1 MKKKDG
7 ELMKFEWD
15 PLKSK
20 SNLFKHKVS
29 FDEAKTVFDDRNAV
43 TLFDEDNSLGEDR
56 FIIIG
61 ESADFR
67 ELFVC
72 HCYRGEN
79 PEVIRIISARK
90 ANNSE
95 LDIYYGR

>member
-1 MKKKDG
+1 
-7 ELMKFEWD
+7 LKFEWD

-29 FDEAKTVFDDRNAV
+29 FEEAKTVFDDKNAI
-43 TLFDEDNSLGEDR
+43 TLFDEDNSTDEDR
-56 FIIIG
+56 FVIIG

-72 HCYRGEN
+72 HCYRGEHS
-79 PEVIRIISARK
+79 EIVRIISARK
-90 ANNSE
+90 ASKSE
-95 LDIYYGR
+95 IDTYYRR